1 MRRSIS
7 GSLVLLF
14 GLACQL
20 ASANVF
26 GQGFQ
31 GGLRGAVRDANG
43 VIPGAEVVLLNEATN
58 SARTAV
64 TNSAGEYAYVAVE
77 PGTYTVRAALQGFK
91 TYERKGLTIGTQQ
104 FITLD
109 LLMEVGALEETVTVT
124 GAAPLIETSNA
135 STGQVLDQK
144 TLESLPAL
152 NRNIFMV
159 AASVP
164 TVILY
169 GDPYQSR
176 MEDQSNG
183 SSVSLG
189 GGMRRGNS
197 YTLDGVSLSDLQNRA
212 AAFPTMEGVED
223 TKVQVHTYDAEMGRT
238 GGGVFNTTAKSG
250 TNVFHGSGF
259 FQVRPNAL
267 AATSYFDRL
276 LGKTKPDGPF
286 YYYNGESF
294 GGPLKKNRVF
304 FWSAHEGYRES
315 LSGTSAG
322 VVPTDLERAG
332 NFSQDFDRNGNLIVI
347 YDPLTTR
354 QLPNG
359 TYTRDPFPGNIIP
372 ANRMSQVASNILKYF
387 PRADTQVSGAN
398 GLSNYQ
404 YTSQIPTYA
413 DQYMNKGEVK
423 ITDSVSVTGLYLFQN
438 SSEQHTHFW
447 TDSNGQYVS
456 ASSPAAPAGP
466 DQGDELRQIHVIALN
481 NTMVL
486 NSSTTATLRYG
497 YTRFNDHVLGHPY
510 DPGQLGFPAA
520 FVSALQYGRFPNGT
534 IQGYSVGA
542 GGTFGNRPE
551 SVVDYPQWNLNGSLT
566 KLVGRHTTKV
576 GADWRTIGALADA
589 PQGASSGTFNF
600 DKEWTQASP
609 LVPSAT
615 QGNALASFL
624 LGLPSANAG
633 NLSFVPISTPIDV
646 TINSFAVYVQDDFRA
661 SSNVTLNMGL
671 RYEYETGMREAE
683 NRFTVAFDRA
693 AVSPLAA
700 PTGLDLHGGLRY
712 AGKDGFPTYQGNPSK
727 TKFSPRVGAAW
738 SLNDKTVVRA
748 GYGLYWAP
756 WLYSGPGT
764 TSYGQI
770 GYTQQ
775 TFVTYANNLIPT
787 LNLDNPFPNGLQQPI
802 GNSLGL
808 LTGVG
813 GQIQYVNE
821 NRASPRVQEYS
832 LDIQRELPGKMAVSV
847 TYMGTRGDN
856 LSSGSGLN
864 INQLDPQYLA
874 LGSALNAQVPN
885 PFFGIPQAG
894 AFSAS
899 PTIARGQLL
908 RPFPQFGNVLMLQDS
923 GGRSRYNSVIVQLNK
938 RQQNGVAWRFNYT
951 FSRLF
956 DNQVSESGSFAS
968 GNQGGRML
976 NNYNPDL
983 EYSISQ
989 LDVPHRIQISPI
1001 VELPFGKGRRWA
1013 TRGIASWIAGG
1024 WSVSSVMSY
1033 ESGQPVNVVQSS
1045 DNTGSF
1051 SGQQRPNL
1059 VPGVSPTTPGDTLDR
1074 LNTYINPAAFVAAP
1088 PFTFGNAP
1096 RTQDSLRS
1104 PFRHNY
1110 DLVLAKA
1117 VPVTDKVRAQLK
1129 LEILNLTNSPK
1140 FLAGPA
1146 ASFGTATFGTITQ
1159 QAGFSRLAQLL
1170 LRFDF

>member
-1 MRRSIS
+1 MRRLT
-7 GSLVLLF
+7 GPPALVS
-14 GLACQL
+14 GLAFL
-20 ASANVF
+20 LLSTNVF
-26 GQGFQ
+26 GQSFQ

-43 VIPGAEVVLLNEATN
+43 VIPGVEVMLVNDATN
-58 SARTAV
+58 NTRTAI
-64 TNSAGEYAYVAVE
+64 TNAAGEYAYVAVE
-77 PGTYTVRAALQGFK
+77 PGTYTVRAALSGFK
-91 TYERKGLTIGTQQ
+91 TYARKGLTIGTQQ

-109 LLMEVGALEETVTVT
+109 VILELGALEETVTVT

-135 STGQVLDQK
+135 STGEVLDQK

-152 NRNIFMV
+152 NRNIFMI

-176 MEDQSNG
+176 MEDQSNA

-212 AAFPTMEGVED
+212 AAFPTMEGVAD

-250 TNVFHGSGF
+250 TNAFHGSAF
-259 FQVRPNAL
+259 FQARPNSL
-267 AATSYFDRL
+267 ATASYFDEL
-276 LGKTKPDGPF
+276 AGKPKPSGPF
-286 YYYNGESF
+286 YYYHGESF
-294 GGPLKKNRVF
+294 GGPIKKNKIF
-304 FWSAHEGYRES
+304 FYSSHEGYVEQ
-315 LSGTSAG
+315 LSGTATG
-322 VVPTDLERAG
+322 VVATDLEKAG
-332 NFSQDFDRNGNLIVI
+332 NFSQTFDRNGNLIVI

-354 QLPNG
+354 QLANG

-372 ANRMSQVASNILKYF
+372 ANRMSTVARNMVKDW
-387 PRADTQVSGAN
+387 PRADAQVSGAN

-404 YTSQIPTYA
+404 YTSPIPTYA

-423 ITDSVSVTGLYLFQN
+423 INDSVSVTGLYLFQN

-447 TDSNGQYVS
+447 KAPNGDYVATDD
-456 ASSPAAPAGP
+456 PLAAVGP
-466 DQGDELRQIHVIALN
+466 DQGDELRQIHVVALN
-481 NTMVL
+481 NTIVL
-486 NSSTTATLRYG
+486 NSSTTASLRYG

-510 DPGQLGFPAA
+510 DVSQLGFPASY
-520 FVSALQYGRFPNGT
+520 VNSIQYGRYPNGT
-534 IQGYSVGA
+534 IQGYSVGT
-542 GGTFGNRPE
+542 GGTFGNRAE
-551 SVVDYPQWNLNGSLT
+551 SVVDYPQWNVNGSIS
-566 KLVGRHTTKV
+566 KLVGRHTAKV
-576 GADWRTIGALADA
+576 GVDWRTIGADA
-589 PQGASSGTFNF
+589 TRPQGASGGTFNF

-609 LVPSAT
+609 LVPSTT

-624 LGLPSANAG
+624 LGLPSANSG
-633 NLSFVPISTPIDV
+633 NLSAVPISTPIDV
-646 TINSFAVYVQDDFRA
+646 SLHSFAVYVQDDLRA
-661 SSNVTLNMGL
+661 SSTITVNMGL

-700 PTGLDLHGGLRY
+700 LTGLDLHGGLRY
-712 AGKDGFPTYQGNPSK
+712 AGQDGFPTYQGKPSK
-727 TKFSPRVGAAW
+727 TKFSPRVGTAW
-738 SLNDKTVVRA
+738 SIDDKTVVRA

-764 TSYGQI
+764 TNYGQI

-775 TFVTYANNLIPT
+775 TFVAQANNLIPT
-787 LNLDNPFPNGLQQPI
+787 VSLDNPFPNGLQQPI
-802 GNSLGL
+802 GNSQGL

-821 NRASPRVQEYS
+821 SRLSPRVQEYS
-832 LDIQRELPGKMAVSV
+832 VDIQRELPGKMAVSL

-864 INQLDPQYLA
+864 INQLDSKYLG
-874 LGSALNAQVPN
+874 LGAALNAQVAN
-885 PFFGIPQAG
+885 PFYGIPQAG
-894 AFSAS
+894 AFSTS

-908 RPFPQFGNVLMLQDS
+908 RPFPQFGNVLQLQES
-923 GGRSRYNSVIVQLNK
+923 GARSRYDGLIVQLN
-938 RQQNGVAWRFNYT
+938 RRRANGIAWRFNYT
-951 FSRLF
+951 WSRLF
-956 DNQVSESGSFAS
+956 DNQVSEAGSFAS
-968 GNQGGRML
+968 GNQGGRLL
-976 NNYNPDL
+976 NNYNL
-983 EYSISQ
+983 EGEYSISQ
-989 LDVPHRIQISPI
+989 LDVPHRIQIAPI
-1001 VELPFGKGRRWA
+1001 VELPFGQGQRWA
-1013 TRGIASWIAGG
+1013 TGRVASWIVGG
-1024 WSVSSVMSY
+1024 WSVSTVMSF
-1033 ESGQPVNVVQSS
+1033 ESGQPVNVVQSN

-1074 LNTYINPAAFVAAP
+1074 LNNYINPAAFVAAP

-1096 RTQDSLRS
+1096 RTQDSLRG

-1117 VPVTDKVRAQLK
+1117 MPVTNAVKAQLK
-1129 LEILNLTNSPK
+1129 VEILNLTNSPK
-1140 FLAGPA
+1140 FLSGPA